1 MSTSPNAVPAT
12 KSDTQPSHLLRL
24 ARKVTIQ
31 HQQMP
36 CFPRN
41 VTLQHQHQLQG
52 PATKCDAPTSPIVMC
67 LPRKRIPRSR
77 NGSRAT
83 KLKSHYRTCVINHM
97 KLENDPRIDPSKNCI
112 LSSRTRP
119 FAGVILRAFETHSI
133 LVWKNITFRAA
144 AISEIFTTCLRL
156 PRKVPNAVPA
166 TKSDIRP
173 SQNVTPDTKSHTS
186 MRLPRKVTLQ
196 HLISNYS
203 GPATK
208 VTLQHHQLMCVPR
221 KVTLQHHQMW
231 FACNKKSR

>member
-144 AISEIFTTCLRL
+144 AISEIFTTCCACHEKCQMLCLPQKVTFDHHKMLRL
-156 PRKVPNAVPA
+156 
-166 TKSDIRP
+166 T
-173 SQNVTPDTKSHTS
+173 
-186 MRLPRKVTLQ
+186 RKVTPQ
-196 HLISNYS
+196 
-203 GPATK
+203 
-208 VTLQHHQLMCVPR
+208 C
-221 KVTLQHHQMW
+221 
-231 FACNKKSR
+231 ACHEK